1 MASILHN
8 SDTASRAAL
17 CFLATLFAHGCFYVP
32 PINPEPETPDAPPA
46 LIGVE
51 REDIIDL
58 TIPGIERFGAEVI
71 LDVNAPEVIRYAF
84 LAEFPTIGDVQV
96 SSGELV
102 VRDPQSFEGVTEYES
117 PVWEPERCVTPLDGL
132 QDSVS
137 VTLVLTDEVP
147 DAQQRDGF
155 TEWTIVQEWNVS
167 FLGQCPGGS

>member
-1 MASILHN
+1 VA
-8 SDTASRAAL
+8 
-17 CFLATLFAHGCFYVP
+17 LFAHGCFYVP

-51 REDIIDL
+51 REEIIDL
-58 TIPGIERFGAEVI
+58 TIVGNERFGVDVI
-71 LDVNAPEVIRYAF
+71 LDVNEPEVIRFAF

-102 VRDPQSFEGVTEYES
+102 VRDPQSFTGVTEYES

-132 QDSVS
+132 QDTVQI
-137 VTLVLTDEVP
+137 TLVVTDEVP
-147 DAQQRDGF
+147 DAQKRDGF
-155 TEWTIVQEWNVS
+155 SEWTILHEWNVS